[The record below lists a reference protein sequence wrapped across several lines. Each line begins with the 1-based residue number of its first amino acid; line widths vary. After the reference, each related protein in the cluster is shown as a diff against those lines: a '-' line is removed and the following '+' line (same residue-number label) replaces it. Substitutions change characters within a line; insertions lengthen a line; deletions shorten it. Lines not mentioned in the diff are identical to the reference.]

1 MCRHCHLHRG
11 EDPHILGR
19 FYSNVH
25 VPQSYPGM
33 LNGYILDKADVQGW
47 MDRVPK
53 IDSLIDEKGAEVATL
68 EKESDG
74 ITL

>member
-1 MCRHCHLHRG
+1 MLH
-11 EDPHILGR
+11 E
-19 FYSNVH
+19 YE
-25 VPQSYPGM
+25 
-33 LNGYILDKADVQGW
+33 LDTADIQGW
-47 MDRVPK
+47 MDRVPE